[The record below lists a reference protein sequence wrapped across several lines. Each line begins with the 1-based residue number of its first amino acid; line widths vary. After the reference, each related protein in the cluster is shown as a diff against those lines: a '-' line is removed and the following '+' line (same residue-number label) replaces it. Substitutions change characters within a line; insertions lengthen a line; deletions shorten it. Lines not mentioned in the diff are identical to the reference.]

1 MEVRRAVELNAV
13 KTSERADSDVVTA
26 HYAAELAR
34 MLVYDIFGNETY
46 SRGLNVYTTIRIDQ
60 QRAAVESVRRHLIT
74 YDRRYGY
81 RGPEDKIELGSADN
95 QPKAIRRALATT
107 ASSPFMLPAVV
118 LEANPKKSSP
128 RFHPTKPLNLMPK
141 ASNLVDAILPPNL
154 RRESNRLFP
163 DPSFA

>member
-1 MEVRRAVELNAV
+1 
-13 KTSERADSDVVTA
+13 
-26 HYAAELAR
+26 

-118 LEANPKKSSP
+118 LEANPKKIVAAISP
-128 RFHPTKPLNLMPK
+128 NETVELDAE